1 MKKIILSF
9 LLVSSSLFANSQAL
23 PTFQF
28 GVKGGV
34 NLAKF
39 KTTNTFDSGNKSGY
53 FAGVWAR
60 IGGAGIHLQPELYLS
75 GKKSTL
81 INTTGQDNKVRF
93 TSLDLPILLGTKI
106 GAAGL
111 GLRFNLGPV
120 ISFNLSDEQNFSQ
133 AASSSFKGD
142 FKDKTF
148 AAQFG
153 AGVDIGKLSVDLR
166 YESGLSKINE
176 QNYPTTKLNLYTLG
190 VAFRIF

>member
-1 MKKIILSF
+1 MNKLILLF
-9 LLVSSSLFANSQAL
+9 LLVSVSFIAQSQSL

-28 GVKGGV
+28 GVKGGI
-34 NLAKF
+34 NMAKF
-39 KTTNTFDSGNKSGY
+39 KTEGTFDSDNKSGY
-53 FAGVWAR
+53 YAGVWAR

-75 GKKSTL
+75 GK
-81 INTTGQDNKVRF
+81 NTVLVNNVDQNKVRF

-106 GAAGL
+106 GAAGF

-120 ISFNLSDEQNFSQ
+120 ISFNLADEQNFSN

-153 AGVDIGKLSVDLR
+153 AGLDIGKLSVDLR
-166 YESGLSKINE
+166 YENGLSKINDK
-176 QNYPTTKLNLYTLG
+176 NYPTTKLNLYTLG
-190 VAFRIF
+190 VAFRVF

>member
-1 MKKIILSF
+1 MKKISLFF
-9 LLVSSSLFANSQAL
+9 LLISSSFFAYSQAL

-39 KTTNTFDSGNKSGY
+39 KTTNTFDSDNKSGY

-75 GKKSTL
+75 GK
-81 INTTGQDNKVRF
+81 NTTLVNTSGQDNNVRF
-93 TSLDLPILLGTKI
+93 TSLDLPVLLGTKI
-106 GAAGL
+106 GAAGF

-120 ISFNLSDEQNFSQ
+120 ISFNLADEQNFSQ
-133 AASSSFKGD
+133 AASSSFKGE
-142 FKDKTF
+142 FKNKTF

-153 AGVDIGKLSVDLR
+153 AGLDIGKLSVDLR
-166 YESGLSKINE
+166 YENGLSEIND

-190 VAFRIF
+190 VAFRVF

>member
-9 LLVSSSLFANSQAL
+9 LIVSSSYFAHSQAL

-39 KTTNTFDSGNKSGY
+39 KTTNTFDSDNKSGY

-75 GKKSTL
+75 GKNSIL
-81 INTTGQDNKVRF
+81 INNSTQDNKVKF

-106 GAAGL
+106 GAAGF
-111 GLRFNLGPV
+111 GLRFNVGPV
-120 ISFNLSDEQNFSQ
+120 ISFNLAEEQNFSQ
-133 AASSSFKGD
+133 AASSSFNGK

-153 AGVDIGKLSVDLR
+153 AGLDIGKLSVDLR
-166 YESGLSKINE
+166 YENGLSKIND

-190 VAFRIF
+190 VAFRVF

>member
-1 MKKIILSF
+1 MKKNILLF
-9 LLVSSSLFANSQAL
+9 LLVSSSFLVHSQAL

-39 KTTNTFDSGNKSGY
+39 KTTNTFDSDNKSGY

-75 GKKSTL
+75 GKNSVL
-81 INTTGQDNKVRF
+81 INTSGQDNKVRF

-106 GAAGL
+106 GAAGF

-120 ISFNLSDEQNFSQ
+120 ISFNLADEQNFSQ
-133 AASSSFKGD
+133 AASSSFNGKFKG
-142 FKDKTF
+142 KTF

-153 AGVDIGKLSVDLR
+153 AGLDIGKLSVDLR
-166 YESGLSKINE
+166 YENGLSDINDK
-176 QNYPTTKLNLYTLG
+176 NYPTTKLNLYTLG
-190 VAFRIF
+190 VAFRVF